1 MSISYIYIYDK
12 YMSVMSAYFR
22 IRVRVLNRISL
33 LDMYVVRAYDVIK
46 INNLKY
52 MINKMAC

>member
-1 MSISYIYIYDK
+1 MSL
-12 YMSVMSAYFR
+12 MSAYFR

>member
-1 MSISYIYIYDK
+1 MIK

-22 IRVRVLNRISL
+22 IGVRVLNRISL

-52 MINKMAC
+52 MAAKKIRPAILHIG